1 MKNTYNNLKEYF
13 ISLLFSLFLF
23 FWPIN
28 VGIYQFRHF
37 ILLLIFFLVFDL
49 NREIFKKY
57 LFYFFL
63 TLIILIHS
71 VISMND
77 LNSNF
82 AYKVLSL
89 TVLFNLFII
98 FDYFKKFFFNNLDK
112 IFLLYLIIFFCFLI
126 YFSTSYDNYLFQ
138 LSNKCVGCFS
148 KLKVFY
154 RENSH
159 FGLLAPTIIYYL
171 LYISKINKFFK
182 FSFLII
188 FVSICILNLSI
199 TFVAGIIL
207 MLFFVIIF
215 KVQSVLSFKFL
226 LASSLILITIMANK
240 NLNKEKIFDFFAEN
254 NKINFRTNVSTE
266 VYEVSL
272 FIAKKTILEN
282 PLGYGFN
289 NYKKAHYE
297 YINQYDAHNNV
308 TKQLNKEDGSITFSK
323 IVTEFGIFSIII
335 FYFIFSFA
343 FNGNVDKKTKVL
355 LLLPLITQLFIR
367 GVGYFNGGFI
377 LFLFFIIFMSLEKKI
392 KKKFYR

>member
-112 IFLLYLIIFFCFLI
+112 IFLLYLII
-126 YFSTSYDNYLFQ
+126 Y
-138 LSNKCVGCFS
+138 
-148 KLKVFY
+148 
-154 RENSH
+154 
-159 FGLLAPTIIYYL
+159 
-171 LYISKINKFFK
+171 
-182 FSFLII
+182 
-188 FVSICILNLSI
+188 FVS
-199 TFVAGIIL
+199 
-207 MLFFVIIF
+207 
-215 KVQSVLSFKFL
+215 
-226 LASSLILITIMANK
+226 
-240 NLNKEKIFDFFAEN
+240 
-254 NKINFRTNVSTE
+254 
-266 VYEVSL
+266 
-272 FIAKKTILEN
+272 
-282 PLGYGFN
+282 
-289 NYKKAHYE
+289 
-297 YINQYDAHNNV
+297 
-308 TKQLNKEDGSITFSK
+308 
-323 IVTEFGIFSIII
+323 
-335 FYFIFSFA
+335 
-343 FNGNVDKKTKVL
+343 
-355 LLLPLITQLFIR
+355 
-367 GVGYFNGGFI
+367 
-377 LFLFFIIFMSLEKKI
+377 
-392 KKKFYR
+392 